1 MPSSEASES
10 SSLLTRRSWM
20 GEFRWCGAEGVS
32 LRFLVWVWDV
42 TESLLGDTERR
53 EEVVVLG
60 LSRRW
65 KEEEDS
71 LRLRERSRVRPR
83 LVLRRSRLFSCFD
96 SRPRGFVG
104 PLPGGDSKLLLVM
117 GFESLALVVEEVEGA
132 EAGAAVKEVV
142 RGVEGRG

>member
-1 MPSSEASES
+1 
-10 SSLLTRRSWM
+10 M

>member
-1 MPSSEASES
+1 V
-10 SSLLTRRSWM
+10 
-20 GEFRWCGAEGVS
+20 EGVN

-42 TESLLGDTERR
+42 TESLLGETERR

-71 LRLRERSRVRPR
+71 LRLRERSRVRSR
-83 LVLRRSRLFSCFD
+83 LVLRRSRLLSGFG
-96 SRPRGFVG
+96 SRPRGLVE
-104 PLPGGDSKLLLVM
+104 PLPGKDSRLFLVL
-117 GFESLALVVEEVEGA
+117 GFGGLVLVEAEGA
-132 EAGAAVKEVV
+132 EAGAAVEEVL